1 MVISWLRWFIRATI
15 LYGSVTHQ
23 EAIGNK
29 TQTRDCLHVDPAGNK
44 YNLTSLRN
52 TDGTARFHI
61 TKDGWTYS
69 FNPCVSF
76 KIGKTSEFK
85 ECHWDVAI
93 CMWVAAQIG
102 YNIGHQR
109 TERCLFDEETK
120 LPMIEYKGDSQIKTS
135 SVLLKC
141 NKAKERPDFEVR
153 SVSNPSRFVF
163 SLTHKCGCPNV
174 CLFKPITPTEEPGLD
189 NENWRIAAGGIGGL
203 GIVIVI
209 CLIVRKLRG
218 MNKPNPQVE
227 EENRPILPDQENVN
241 SFSSTSELSELTL
254 GRASS
259 LGRTSTGSSTNNDIK
274 EIKEDPSDSKN
285 KSNAKGRR

>member
-1 MVISWLRWFIRATI
+1 MAISWLRWFIGATI
-15 LYGSVTHQ
+15 LYGSVTYQ

-29 TQTRDCLHVDPAGNK
+29 TQSRDCLHVDPAGNK

-52 TDGTARFHI
+52 TDGNARFHI
-61 TKDGWTYS
+61 KTKDGWTYS

-76 KIGKTSEFK
+76 KIGKTSKFK

-120 LPMIEYKGDSQIKTS
+120 LPMLEYKGDSQIKTS
-135 SVLLKC
+135 SVLLEC

-189 NENWRIAAGGIGGL
+189 NENWLIAAGIGGP

-209 CLIVRKLRG
+209 CLIVWKLWG

-241 SFSSTSELSELTL
+241 RFSSKVNS
-254 GRASS
+254 A
-259 LGRTSTGSSTNNDIK
+259 N
-274 EIKEDPSDSKN
+274 
-285 KSNAKGRR
+285 